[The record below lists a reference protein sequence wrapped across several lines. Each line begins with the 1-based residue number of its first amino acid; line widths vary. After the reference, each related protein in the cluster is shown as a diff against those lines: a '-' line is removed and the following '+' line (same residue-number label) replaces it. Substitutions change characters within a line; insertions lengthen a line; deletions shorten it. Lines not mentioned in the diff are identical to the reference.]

1 MKKNSA
7 DTFETTNTNVFNKFS
22 DASDNFF
29 VSDELS
35 NIDFQKYATSERQRR
50 LNDYDFNLL
59 KEDAYKDISDDLFK
73 LEYKISKTENE
84 IKCLNTQ
91 LQAAI
96 DINDTGLV
104 AELEE
109 RVKLAKEDYESLV
122 AIYNDKSLS
131 ARVSGSISNLFSE
144 QIKTKYSYLRIK
156 LNEISQKY
164 ICKLPKPILSIIE
177 LKQSLN
183 KLENINRSVDEL
195 VTMNIPYGENI
206 NKYEQLS
213 KYIIRANEIQGE
225 LSRFI
230 KKQG

>member
-1 MKKNSA
+1 MQKKVSLK
-7 DTFETTNTNVFNKFS
+7 ETIELFVIRTYREIKNESEIPNFN
-22 DASDNFF
+22 
-29 VSDELS
+29 
-35 NIDFQKYATSERQRR
+35 II
-50 LNDYDFNLL
+50 L

-84 IKCLNTQ
+84 IKSLNTQ

-183 KLENINRSVDEL
+183 KLENINQYY
-195 VTMNIPYGENI
+195 P
-206 NKYEQLS
+206 Q
-213 KYIIRANEIQGE
+213 
-225 LSRFI
+225 
-230 KKQG
+230 